1 MNKGYLPA
9 FSRDLFD
16 HYDVEK
22 NLRLD
27 AFHYV
32 YCRGYQFD

>member
-1 MNKGYLPA
+1 MNKGYLPV

-22 NLRLD
+22 ALGLD
-27 AFHYV
+27 ALHAV
-32 YCRGYQFD
+32 YCRGYRFD